1 MNTVI
6 ADNKESQRHLG
17 FIHLIAQGSGVPD
30 EEVEQIYNAELEK
43 LKEGARLSTFLPV
56 LAGSRT
62 KEILLGMQRGS
73 LRNLL

>member
-1 MNTVI
+1 MNAAVV
-6 ADNKESQRHLG
+6 DNKESQRHLS
-17 FIHLIAQGSGVPD
+17 FIHMIAEASGVPD

-43 LKEGARLSTFLPV
+43 LKKGARLSTFLPV

-62 KEILLGMQRGS
+62 KEILRHMQHGS